1 MFNRFIHHIKR
12 EIKSF
17 KRSHIKQYAIYT
29 FGYLFV
35 TYCFGIYIFFIITPF
50 VYFVIKSIPSF
61 SKEFYYHLRY
71 LSIRN
76 INQKLAIINVSKEED
91 EIKYKML
98 TYEPLERLE
107 KIRSQLAIYF
117 NTNILAIEQSSRSK
131 RIAYIVTAKTVKN
144 NNKNKTRYI
153 LNQLAIPNNNLAIKE
168 NDFIKQISF
177 NCYDTKKVL
186 SNKDN
191 IAMLLD
197 VDPSKLS
204 IKLSKNVILEV
215 SKQNNN
221 IYYLQDHINTVAK
234 SSKDYQF
241 LLGINKATGE
251 LLEGNIKEY
260 LHTLIFGASG
270 SGKSCFFNVV
280 LQSLMYFNDKIVYCL
295 IDYKILEFKR
305 YGQLKNT
312 LYISDHNDT
321 LMLFKALMGEM
332 NRRFDIFSKHDVLD
346 IYEYNEEV
354 QYLPMIFVAIDEI
367 ADLRLTKSDVA
378 EEIEELFLKLFNKAR
393 AAGIIFWVAC
403 QRPSHKQINTDI
415 RANLDSRIA
424 FKVSDSKEASLAN
437 VPDAHNLTR
446 ANAIIKNQ
454 YNNNNIKGLF
464 IDKQHNK
471 VFNELKKDTETIPK
485 NTETVNLKKD
495 SKLNYENDN
504 LIKKLSNSLGLE
516 HYEYANNYITFKELI
531 FNETQLG
538 ELIKGNQYYMDKLQL
553 TNDKVRLLKEKALKD
568 GIFEKCGKTRYK
580 RV

>member
-17 KRSHIKQYAIYT
+17 KRSHIKQYAICNL
-29 FGYLFV
+29 GYLFV
-35 TYCFGIYIFFIITPF
+35 IILMEVYILIIITPF

-61 SKEFYYHLRY
+61 IKEFYYHLRY

-76 INQKLAIINVSKEED
+76 INDKLAIINVSKQDD
-91 EIKYKML
+91 EIRYKML

-131 RIAYIVTAKTVKN
+131 RIVYLITAKTIKKN
-144 NNKNKTRYI
+144 SKNKTRTI
-153 LNQLAIPNNNLAIKE
+153 LNQLAIPNSNLAIKE

-177 NCYDTKKVL
+177 DCYDTKKVL

-191 IAMLLD
+191 IAMLLG
-197 VDPSKLS
+197 VTPSKLS
-204 IKLSKNVILEV
+204 IKLSKNIIMEI
-215 SKQNNN
+215 SKHNNK
-221 IYYLQDHINTVAK
+221 IYYLQEHILSINK
-234 SSKDYQF
+234 PNKDYQF

-321 LMLFKALMGEM
+321 LILFKALMAEM
-332 NRRFDIFSKHDVLD
+332 NRRFDLFSQHDVLD
-346 IYEYNEEV
+346 IYEYNEDV

-367 ADLRLTKSDVA
+367 ADLKLTKSEVA
-378 EEIEELFLKLFNKAR
+378 EEIEEIFKKLMNKGR
-393 AAGIIFWVAC
+393 ASGIIFWVAC
-403 QRPSHKQINTDI
+403 QRPSHGQIDTDI

-446 ANAIIKNQ
+446 ANAIVKSQINTNQ
-454 YNNNNIKGLF
+454 IKGLF
-464 IDKQHNK
+464 IDKQHNN
-471 VFNELKKDTETIPK
+471 VFNELKMRAKNGQQGNVVNLSKTPSIITNSNDLIVQQLKENLAFKREDQASTYIDFKRYIWDSTQSGDTIPK
-485 NTETVNLKKD
+485 NQIYMD
-495 SKLNYENDN
+495 A
-504 LIKKLSNSLGLE
+504 LGL
-516 HYEYANNYITFKELI
+516 TDKQVRTMKE
-531 FNETQLG
+531 
-538 ELIKGNQYYMDKLQL
+538 KC
-553 TNDKVRLLKEKALKD
+553 LKE
-568 GIFEKCGKTRYK
+568 GIFAKNKSSRYI

>member
-1 MFNRFIHHIKR
+1 MLNRWFNHIKR
-12 EIKSF
+12 EIKGF
-17 KRSHIKQYAIYT
+17 KKSHIKQYVICL
-29 FGYLFV
+29 FGTLFV
-35 TYCFGIYIFFIITPF
+35 IYVMEVYLFFIISPF

-76 INQKLAIINVSKEED
+76 INDKLAIINVSKQDD
-91 EIKYKML
+91 EIIYKML

-131 RIAYIVTAKTVKN
+131 RVAYLVTAKTVKN
-144 NNKNKTRYI
+144 NSKNKARSI
-153 LNQLAIPNNNLAIKE
+153 LNQLAIPNSNLAIKE
-168 NDFIKQISF
+168 NDFIEQISF
-177 NCYDTKKVL
+177 ACYDSKKVL

-191 IAMLLD
+191 IAMLLGIN
-197 VDPSKLS
+197 PSNLS
-204 IKLSKNVILEV
+204 IKLSKNIILEV
-215 SKQNNN
+215 SKQNNK
-221 IYYLQDHINTVAK
+221 IYYLQDRILQLAK
-234 SSKDYQF
+234 PSKDYQF

-295 IDYKILEFKR
+295 IDFKVLEFKR
-305 YGQLKNT
+305 YGRLKDT
-312 LYISDHNDT
+312 LYISEHQDT
-321 LMLFKALMGEM
+321 LVLFKALMAEM
-332 NRRFDIFSKHDVLD
+332 NRRFTLFSQYDVLD

-354 QYLPMIFVAIDEI
+354 KYLPMIFVAIDEI

-378 EEIEELFLKLFNKAR
+378 DEIDELFLKLFNKAR

-403 QRPSHKQINTDI
+403 QRPSHNQINTDV

-437 VPDAHNLTR
+437 VPEAHNLTK
-446 ANAIIKNQ
+446 ANAIVKSQITNS
-454 YNNNNIKGLF
+454 NIKGLF
-464 IDKQHNK
+464 IDKKHNK
-471 VFNELKKDTETIPK
+471 VFDELMGKTERAKGETIDLVK
-485 NTETVNLKKD
+485 YDQNVTK
-495 SKLNYENDN
+495 SNDL
-504 LIKKLSNSLGLE
+504 LIKELGKSLALQHDTTASTYIDFKRYIWDSTESGDTIGKNQIFIDELGLTE
-516 HYEYANNYITFKELI
+516 KQVRTFKE
-531 FNETQLG
+531 
-538 ELIKGNQYYMDKLQL
+538 KCH
-553 TNDKVRLLKEKALKD
+553 KE
-568 GIFEKCGKTRYK
+568 GIFSKNKANRFV